1 MRRYRTDILEVY
13 GGQAEIS
20 AQALR
25 AGLRVL
31 QPVDKVYGIPLD
43 YKTDFAKLQDMIMQ
57 HRPYLLVYEIPC
69 TAWSSIQRLNYKPHE
84 LQALQATQ
92 TTAIRQMVETIL
104 KAARDYGGHFLLE
117 NPAHTDFW
125 KQPDVLRLHELP
137 DVQLRVGCMCR
148 FGLKDKH
155 GKLVKKPTAW
165 MSGLPLIL
173 DQVALPCLCDGGT
186 HGEVMGG
193 SSQISQVYTTE
204 LAQAVI
210 RGLCESLE
218 AEGDERFQ
226 ANYVNHDIAGHD
238 LCHDVGEF
246 SVFFLDVNRHEDSWL
261 PLLQEVD
268 QQLQGKVRPDKVI
281 PLNTPFGEQLKALV
295 PWQLQRIQVCRTPV
309 QRRLPLDVL
318 QAGAQHRGAALWL
331 SDGSVKVEAE
341 AVTTILSQSANKFAS
356 PVRAAIFFFGTA
368 PETSLNKEENA

>member
-1 MRRYRTDILEVY
+1 MDYVNLLK
-13 GGQAEIS
+13 Q
-20 AQALR
+20 
-25 AGLRVL
+25 RV
-31 QPVDKVYGIPLD
+31 
-43 YKTDFAKLQDMIMQ
+43 
-57 HRPYLLVYEIPC
+57 
-69 TAWSSIQRLNYKPHE
+69 
-84 LQALQATQ
+84 
-92 TTAIRQMVETIL
+92 
-104 KAARDYGGHFLLE
+104 
-117 NPAHTDFW
+117 
-125 KQPDVLRLHELP
+125 
-137 DVQLRVGCMCR
+137 
-148 FGLKDKH
+148 
-155 GKLVKKPTAW
+155 
-165 MSGLPLIL
+165 MS
-173 DQVALPCLCDGGT
+173 V
-186 HGEVMGG
+186 
-193 SSQISQVYTTE
+193 
-204 LAQAVI
+204 
-210 RGLCESLE
+210 
-218 AEGDERFQ
+218 FQ